1 MWPRGRKQ
9 RVLLSLWC
17 VSICVCHDVLNL
29 FSDLFSDNN
38 QNLSFFSEFIFNS
51 HYMFRRSGPGHMLLH
66 TVQKQ
71 KVQGRIS
78 LSLVKVKVKFAQTE
92 VYKDPRLEKI
102 DPLRGDPAPS
112 MSSWPLH
119 AEIFLPLCRLFT
131 PSDSQGR
138 AGSTHVGRLAALLM
152 LKMVMVGKGTRTL
165 LDVDVAW

>member
-1 MWPRGRKQ
+1 M
-9 RVLLSLWC
+9 VLHVIARYCTVLHGVAWC
-17 VSICVCHDVLNL
+17 CMVLHGIAWYCMVLHGIAWYCMVLHGIACNHDVLNL

-78 LSLVKVKVKFAQTE
+78 LPLDKVKVKFAQTE

-102 DPLRGDPAPS
+102 DPL
-112 MSSWPLH
+112 
-119 AEIFLPLCRLFT
+119 
-131 PSDSQGR
+131 
-138 AGSTHVGRLAALLM
+138 
-152 LKMVMVGKGTRTL
+152 
-165 LDVDVAW
+165 